1 MWTRSVVTKAP
12 DEDAD
17 GGVTLEA
24 MSVDYG
30 WQMNA
35 IPLVST
41 PSRLAMLRSNL
52 TYPAQVQTHAYSCRL
67 ID

>member
-30 WQMNA
+30 WQMDA
-35 IPLVST
+35 IPSFST
-41 PSRLAMLRSNL
+41 PSRLAMLRTNL
-52 TYPAQVQTHAYSCRL
+52 TYPAQV
-67 ID
+67 